1 MPSSCQ
7 QIFAQKE
14 EWKERRL
21 FLPLNSVECVCVYLV
36 KELVLLYANVDT
48 TSLALAFLLGDI

>member
-1 MPSSCQ
+1 M
-7 QIFAQKE
+7 
-14 EWKERRL
+14 
-21 FLPLNSVECVCVYLV
+21 CVYLV